1 MEYARNRGGGS
12 SSVFSRRPDEGA
24 QGRRRRAAAR
34 GRRTRGQLSRR
45 LRAASAVPA
54 SSPASCLRRWR
65 GRSSSPTA
73 VASRAGRPSAP
84 PIPSLMAA
92 ARSFLAA
99 APLPAAAHPPFPSSP
114 AASFARIC
122 GSPPSSVRVELPPA
136 PPALAL
142 LHGHD
147 PQICL
152 RHGGGGAG
160 LRGRHTAAGV
170 ELGAPQAGG
179 WRCAAGRREAGRGT
193 NTHAGPALLLPRH
206 PSPQVAAAAACAQAE
221 ARCRGRT
228 GRERKRESA

>member
-54 SSPASCLRRWR
+54 SSPASCLQR
-65 GRSSSPTA
+65 GHRRSSSPTA

-84 PIPSLMAA
+84 PIPSPMAA

-122 GSPPSSVRVELPPA
+122 GTPPSSVRVELPPA
-136 PPALAL
+136 PPACAAGTRRRAWSSELPRPADGGARRVGARLAAARTRTRGRPSFFRAIPL
-142 LHGHD
+142 PSG
-147 PQICL
+147 
-152 RHGGGGAG
+152 RGGGVRAGGGAVQG
-160 LRGRHTAAGV
+160 ENG
-170 ELGAPQAGG
+170 E
-179 WRCAAGRREAGRGT
+179 REK
-193 NTHAGPALLLPRH
+193 
-206 PSPQVAAAAACAQAE
+206 E
-221 ARCRGRT
+221 
-228 GRERKRESA
+228 RERLVSVPHQR